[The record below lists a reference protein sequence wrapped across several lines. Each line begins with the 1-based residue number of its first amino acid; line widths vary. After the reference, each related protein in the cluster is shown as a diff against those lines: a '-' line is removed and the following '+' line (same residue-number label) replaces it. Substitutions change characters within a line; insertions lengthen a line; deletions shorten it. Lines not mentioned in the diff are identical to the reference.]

1 MRGRTVGKIVVGFVT
16 VLFVVLCYMSIRKAS
31 DPDRVFE
38 GARAIAYAI
47 LALTAATFYR
57 YFED

>member
-1 MRGRTVGKIVVGFVT
+1 MRGRTIGKIVVGFVT
-16 VLFVVLCYMSIRKAS
+16 VLFVVLSFLYIRKAS
-31 DPDRVFE
+31 EPDRVCE
-38 GARAIAYAI
+38 GARAITYAI